1 MEALEMFFYFS
12 GKGILFLHTIFF
24 SMEGACGMMK
34 ETKNRIFPERGEGC
48 ATGTPIDV

>member
-24 SMEGACGMMK
+24 SMEGACGMD
-34 ETKNRIFPERGEGC
+34 EGNKK
-48 ATGTPIDV
+48 